1 MRRVISA
8 LMLWKIVGSAT
19 VEALR
24 LKKNI
29 NMTAK

>member
-24 LKKNI
+24 LKKNT
-29 NMTAK
+29 TAK